1 MPWRIHPSP
10 LPSMNISRR
19 FLLKLAPLLFW
30 RRGMVQ
36 ALAAEPGFE
45 APFSA
50 EFPQL
55 ESLTTGE
62 WWKKAGAEP
71 KKAGK
76 GGQPQILSMDVPRDE
91 VVCFAYY
98 TQQNGVLKMSAQ
110 LFPLKPG
117 EERVARLEV
126 KRGDGTWQE
135 IARSPVL
142 YPGWDAHFRVEGWDG
157 SKTVG
162 YRVLHGAKAR
172 FEGGDPAGSCGEG
185 GDRRGEHELQLEPD
199 HGAAHGDCGEPP
211 GTGS

>member
-1 MPWRIHPSP
+1 
-10 LPSMNISRR
+10 
-19 FLLKLAPLLFW
+19 
-30 RRGMVQ
+30 MVQ

-98 TQQNGVLKMSAQ
+98 ANVRIWFQPNRMFIRT
-110 LFPLKPG
+110 
-117 EERVARLEV
+117 
-126 KRGDGTWQE
+126 
-135 IARSPVL
+135 
-142 YPGWDAHFRVEGWDG
+142 
-157 SKTVG
+157 
-162 YRVLHGAKAR
+162 
-172 FEGGDPAGSCGEG
+172 
-185 GDRRGEHELQLEPD
+185 LQ
-199 HGAAHGDCGEPP
+199 
-211 GTGS
+211 TM